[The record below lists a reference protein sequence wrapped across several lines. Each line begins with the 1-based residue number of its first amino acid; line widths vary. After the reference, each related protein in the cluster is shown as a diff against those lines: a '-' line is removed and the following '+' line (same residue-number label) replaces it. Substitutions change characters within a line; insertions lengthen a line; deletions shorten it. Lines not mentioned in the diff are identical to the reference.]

1 MGKTTLQQGL
11 NEVARKRVHR
21 MIDNNQPLFRQTMQR
36 LMQEAGTANDY
47 LASIGAANRT
57 QAAPDVIFLE
67 DGNKLIMNMAGRKYG
82 LHRNAVG
89 QLAEKVAVPAK
100 YLRELSEGAAWQRR
114 LAAEILNQH
123 SSWTER
129 SRLLVRTVDDQVRGV
144 LSDSYRRLNSVELVT
159 AFLSAATAQ
168 GGVPCDALMTD
179 TKIYVETIMPE
190 PICIPTQRN
199 GTVAIYMGA
208 RFSTSDYGD
217 GAVEMRTFLLNGVCL
232 NGMVRES
239 VMKQIHLGARLS
251 ESQILSDRTYRLDTA
266 TMDFEAELKKLVK
279 GGRLQ
284 KTEGEGVQKLLM
296 ANNPDDGLSGGAT
309 LWKLTQAITACA
321 RELAPA
327 RSRELQEISGE
338 LMARAL

>member
-1 MGKTTLQQGL
+1 MEKTTLQQGL

-129 SRLLVRTVDDQVRGV
+129 SRLLVRTVDD
-144 LSDSYRRLNSVELVT
+144 
-159 AFLSAATAQ
+159 
-168 GGVPCDALMTD
+168 
-179 TKIYVETIMPE
+179 
-190 PICIPTQRN
+190 
-199 GTVAIYMGA
+199 
-208 RFSTSDYGD
+208 
-217 GAVEMRTFLLNGVCL
+217 
-232 NGMVRES
+232 
-239 VMKQIHLGARLS
+239 
-251 ESQILSDRTYRLDTA
+251 
-266 TMDFEAELKKLVK
+266 
-279 GGRLQ
+279 
-284 KTEGEGVQKLLM
+284 
-296 ANNPDDGLSGGAT
+296 
-309 LWKLTQAITACA
+309 
-321 RELAPA
+321 
-327 RSRELQEISGE
+327 
-338 LMARAL
+338 

>member
-1 MGKTTLQQGL
+1 MKCAMSTMKNIAAAAMTLAVMFGCASPLKPLAASAAQ
-11 NEVARKRVHR
+11 NTVSVSAD
-21 MIDNNQPLFRQTMQR
+21 IDEENSYISAQDQMYQK
-36 LMQEAGTANDY
+36 D
-47 LASIGAANRT
+47 
-57 QAAPDVIFLE
+57 FL
-67 DGNKLIMNMAGRKYG
+67 KLINKARAKAG
-82 LHRNAVG
+82 
-89 QLAEKVAVPAK
+89 
-100 YLRELSEGAAWQRR
+100 
-114 LAAEILNQH
+114 
-123 SSWTER
+123 
-129 SRLLVRTVDDQVRGV
+129 
-144 LSDSYRRLNSVELVT
+144 LNSVELVT

-251 ESQILSDRTYRLDTA
+251 ESQMLSDRTYRLDTA
-266 TMDFEAELKKLVK
+266 TMVSAIGDYTRNLYDPNNLRQKSLEIQAASEAEVDFEAELKKLVK

>member
-1 MGKTTLQQGL
+1 
-11 NEVARKRVHR
+11 
-21 MIDNNQPLFRQTMQR
+21 
-36 LMQEAGTANDY
+36 
-47 LASIGAANRT
+47 
-57 QAAPDVIFLE
+57 
-67 DGNKLIMNMAGRKYG
+67 
-82 LHRNAVG
+82 
-89 QLAEKVAVPAK
+89 
-100 YLRELSEGAAWQRR
+100 
-114 LAAEILNQH
+114 
-123 SSWTER
+123 
-129 SRLLVRTVDDQVRGV
+129 
-144 LSDSYRRLNSVELVT
+144 
-159 AFLSAATAQ
+159 
-168 GGVPCDALMTD
+168 
-179 TKIYVETIMPE
+179 MPE

-251 ESQILSDRTYRLDTA
+251 ESQMLSDRTYRLDTA
-266 TMDFEAELKKLVK
+266 TMVSAIGDYTRNLYDPNNLRQKSLEIQAASEAEVDFEAELKKLVK

>member
-1 MGKTTLQQGL
+1 MPWDSWPRSRRTRQIFTGTL
-11 NEVARKRVHR
+11 RR
-21 MIDNNQPLFRQTMQR
+21 
-36 LMQEAGTANDY
+36 
-47 LASIGAANRT
+47 
-57 QAAPDVIFLE
+57 
-67 DGNKLIMNMAGRKYG
+67 
-82 LHRNAVG
+82 
-89 QLAEKVAVPAK
+89 
-100 YLRELSEGAAWQRR
+100 RR
-114 LAAEILNQH
+114 LAAQARGRDTQPALIVDRAQPAAGADGG
-123 SSWTER
+123 R
-129 SRLLVRTVDDQVRGV
+129 SGTRRTVGQLPPSEQRGAGHGFP
-144 LSDSYRRLNSVELVT
+144 LGGNGS
-159 AFLSAATAQ
+159 

-251 ESQILSDRTYRLDTA
+251 ESQMLSDRTYRLDTA
-266 TMDFEAELKKLVK
+266 TMVSAIGDYTRNLYDPNNLRQKSLEIQAASEAEVDFEAELKKLVK

-284 KTEGEGVQKLLM
+284 KTEGESVQKLLM